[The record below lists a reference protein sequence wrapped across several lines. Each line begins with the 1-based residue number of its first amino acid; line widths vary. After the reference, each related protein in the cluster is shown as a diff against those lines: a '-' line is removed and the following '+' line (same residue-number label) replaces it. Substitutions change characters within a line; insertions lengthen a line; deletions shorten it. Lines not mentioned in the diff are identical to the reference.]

1 MKTRRTRAGFSLL
14 ELTVSVALLALV
26 LTAALQIS
34 DSVKDGSSTAT
45 AAAKAE
51 EDVGRALERLA
62 HHLKDSGTGWFGAT
76 APLVPM
82 HDVLYKRVAGYDPVA
97 GPLVVDE
104 RIYLERI
111 PTDPDDGIDN
121 DGNGVADDC
130 RVVWVR
136 APGTADEFRTVV
148 CNRVPDVLEGEVDG
162 NLLDDNGNG
171 LVDERGLSLD
181 FVDAGVRIR
190 LTVVERDHAR
200 RDFVRTVE
208 RVVWFRNEAA
218 SKK

>member
-1 MKTRRTRAGFSLL
+1 MKTPRTRAGFSLL
-14 ELTVSVALLALV
+14 ELAVSVTLLALV
-26 LTAALQIS
+26 FGTTLLIG
-34 DSVKDGSSTAT
+34 DSVRDGSSTAT

-51 EDVGRALERLA
+51 TDSERAVERLA
-62 HHLKDSGTGWFGAT
+62 DRLKDSGSGWFGAT

-82 HDVLYKRVAGYDPVA
+82 DDVLYKRVAGYVPGTGA
-97 GPLVVDE
+97 AVVDE
-104 RIYLERI
+104 RIVLERV

-121 DGNGVADDC
+121 DGNGVVDDC

-136 APGTADEFRTVV
+136 EPGTASELRTVV
-148 CNRVPDVLEGEVDG
+148 CDRVPDALEGEVDG

-171 LVDERGLSLD
+171 LVDERGLALE
-181 FVDAGVRIR
+181 FVDAGVRVR
-190 LTVVERDHAR
+190 LTVSERDQSG
-200 RDFVRTVE
+200 RDVVHTVE